1 MELIFIAIGSIIYF
15 VGVYLSLTEYI
26 KRIGIWFL
34 CPFIFPIVIIVGLTS
49 WVSYVYMMIYKDERF
64 L

>member
-15 VGVYLSLTEYI
+15 VGVYLSLTEYV

-34 CPFIFPIVIIVGLTS
+34 CPFIFPIVVIVGLAS
-49 WVSYVYMMIYKDERF
+49 WISYIYMIIYKDERF